1 MSKIIFHADDFGRS
15 PNISKSIYKS
25 IIQSKISSI
34 SIIVSDKIYGLSLL
48 KKVRV
53 SKRLHLNLT
62 DFTDRKSKEDNI
74 YNLSF
79 IKLFFMPL
87 LPNFKTNKK
96 KIEIEIL
103 RQIKIYK
110 KCIKKD
116 SIFLDS
122 HQHIHMIPWIFNII
136 FKLRKKN
143 KITNIRI
150 PNEKFLINFRD
161 LLDLNVIN
169 NIIKFFIIKIF
180 ILISKK
186 KISKIKYDYNFIGII
201 YSGIQNKNYLKKT
214 FKFIKKNN
222 PTNMTEILLHPGYAI
237 TNEKK
242 LFKQAFFKYYTS
254 SKRKKEFLLTKYFL
268 NKEF

>member
-62 DFTDRKSKEDNI
+62 DFTDKKSKEDNI
-74 YNLSF
+74 YNLNF
-79 IKLFFMPL
+79 LKLLFMPL
-87 LPNFKTNKK
+87 FPSFKTNKK

-110 KCIKKD
+110 KYIKKD

-150 PNEKFLINFRD
+150 PNEKFFINYID
-161 LLDLNVIN
+161 ILNLNVIK
-169 NIIKFFIIKIF
+169 NIIKFFVIKIF
-180 ILISKK
+180 ILISKE
-186 KISKIKYDYNFIGII
+186 KIRKIKYNYNFFGII
-201 YSGIQNKNYLKKT
+201 YSGIQNKDYLKKT
-214 FKFIKKNN
+214 FKFIEKDKL
-222 PTNMTEILLHPGYAI
+222 TNMTEILLHPGYAI
-237 TNEKK
+237 TSEKK
-242 LFKQAFFKYYTS
+242 LFKHGFFKYYTS
-254 SKRKKEFLLTKYFL
+254 NKRKKEFLLTKIFL
-268 NKEF
+268 HK